1 MPTNCVE
8 LTTPVPP
15 TLNHNIGARGKSRYM
30 TAAYKDF
37 LWSVAEEWAR
47 RRPSNW
53 DASTRF
59 EIVIKLHF
67 ATRRKCDIDNRIK
80 PLLDALTRAGVWDD
94 DAQVDAIKVRRG
106 GVDKDNPR
114 AEVTVYPLTA
124 TYSEETIKHACGGGS
139 TP

>member
-1 MPTNCVE
+1 MPISCVE

-15 TLNHNIGARGKSRYM
+15 TLNHNIGARGKARYM
-30 TAAYKDF
+30 TAEYKDF
-37 LWSVAEEWAR
+37 LWAVAEEWAR
-47 RRPSNW
+47 RRVEDW
-53 DASTRF
+53 DATKRF

-106 GVDKDNPR
+106 GADKDNPR
-114 AEVTVYPLTA
+114 AVVWVIP
-124 TYSEETIKHACGGGS
+124 IGQ
-139 TP
+139 